1 MPEDDERVTVQT
13 YVPRYQRDIWTEEA
27 ADRDMSRA
35 EYIRTM
41 VQAGRRDLG
50 VEEDAAETD
59 SSGIDPGGEALKE
72 RVLDV
77 LATEGPLD
85 WEALRQAVFG
95 DREER
100 LEAALDELQQANR
113 VRYSGPSGG
122 YRVVDDGE

>member
-1 MPEDDERVTVQT
+1 MSSDDERVSVQT
-13 YVPRYQRDIWTEEA
+13 YVPRYQREIWTEEA
-27 ADRDMSRA
+27 AERDMSRA

-50 VEEDAAETD
+50 VTEEAEKDASAD
-59 SSGIDPGGEALKE
+59 VDPRGEALEE

-77 LATEGPLD
+77 LASEGPLD
-85 WEALRQAVFG
+85 WESLRQAVFG

-100 LEAALDELQQANR
+100 LETALDELQRENR

>member
-1 MPEDDERVTVQT
+1 MPGDDERVSVQT
-13 YVPRYQRDIWTEEA
+13 YVPRYQREIWTEEA
-27 ADRDMSRA
+27 AERDMSRA

-50 VEEDAAETD
+50 VAEEAAETG
-59 SSGIDPGGEALKE
+59 SSSVDPGGEALEE

-77 LATEGPLD
+77 LASEGPLD

-95 DREER
+95 DQEER
-100 LEAALDELQQANR
+100 LEAALDELQRANR

-122 YRVVDDGE
+122 YRVIDDGE